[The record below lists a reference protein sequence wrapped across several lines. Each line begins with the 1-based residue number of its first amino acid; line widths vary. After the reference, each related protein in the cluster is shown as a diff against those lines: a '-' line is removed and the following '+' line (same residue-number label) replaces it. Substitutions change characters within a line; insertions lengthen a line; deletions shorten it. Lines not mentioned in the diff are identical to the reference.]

1 MLLVLYTLPAS
12 RARLAQL
19 AESYQTLATLG
30 VEIVAVPTDAS
41 PNAIKELGD
50 APRVLFPVATEGSA
64 DIVAAYRRFS
74 EAPHVEFLIDRQGYI
89 RARWAARG
97 GATERDVNL
106 LLAEVQE
113 LNEEKVEAPPAD
125 EHVH

>member
-1 MLLVLYTLPAS
+1 MRAWKAVVVVNALLVL
-12 RARLAQL
+12 
-19 AESYQTLATLG
+19 
-30 VEIVAVPTDAS
+30 VAVPTDAS

-74 EAPHVEFLIDRQGYI
+74 EALHVEFLIDRQGYI
-89 RARWAARG
+89 RARRAARG
-97 GATERDVNL
+97 TTERDVNL

-113 LNEEKVEAPPAD
+113 LNEEKVAAPPAD